1 MKSLYNLL
9 ILAASVIMT
18 VGCTRDFDENNNANS
33 RLKISISNEESQTR
47 AKMIDNPGLKMTVQW
62 SETDKLDCLEVLVAI
77 TLNILLLKVV
87 LLVMGRMQRL
97 PPQAAY
103 QQVI

>member
-1 MKSLYNLL
+1 MKNLYNLL

-47 AKMIDNPGLKMTVQW
+47 AKMIDNPGL
-62 SETDKLDCLEVLVAI
+62 
-77 TLNILLLKVV
+77 
-87 LLVMGRMQRL
+87 
-97 PPQAAY
+97 
-103 QQVI
+103 

>member
-1 MKSLYNLL
+1 
-9 ILAASVIMT
+9 MT

-62 SETDKLDCLEVLVAI
+62 SETDKIGLFGSSSGNNIEYTI
-77 TLNILLLKVV
+77 TKGSITNDGKNAEITTSSSAPT
-87 LLVMGRMQRL
+87 GD
-97 PPQAAY
+97 
-103 QQVI
+103 